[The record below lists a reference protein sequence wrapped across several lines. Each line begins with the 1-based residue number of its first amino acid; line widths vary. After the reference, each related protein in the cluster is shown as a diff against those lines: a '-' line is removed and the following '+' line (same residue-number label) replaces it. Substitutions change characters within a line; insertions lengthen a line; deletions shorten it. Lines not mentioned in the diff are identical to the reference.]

1 MTKPLLLARAALMR
15 ALVAFDP
22 QDAVRPRAAYAAAG
36 VTPSVASRDAGPHGR
51 TRS

>member
-15 ALVAFDP
+15 AFVAFDP
-22 QDAVRPRAAYAAAG
+22 QDAVRPRAAYATAG
-36 VTPSVASRDAGPHGR
+36 VAPVATTRDAGPHGR